1 MRANLPYEKVGQV
14 RQKNS
19 RLGLGLMGVH
29 EWLLTR
35 DYRYEMV
42 DELRK
47 WMKVYESESKRSAD
61 AHCKQF
67 YLNCPQG
74 YRAIAPT
81 GTISIIAGTTGGLEP
96 IHSVAYRRRY
106 LVDGTKW
113 NYEYVIDGAAQTLID
128 KGIDKD
134 KIETSMD
141 LAQDV
146 ERRVKF
152 QYEMQKHV
160 DHAVSSTINLPAWGS
175 EFNNEDLVE
184 PFSKIIRKYGHGLR
198 GLTFYPDGSRGGQPI
213 QAVPYDEA
221 HAKRNVV
228 YEDHSNE
235 QCLSGVCNI

>member
-1 MRANLPYEKVGQV
+1 
-14 RQKNS
+14 
-19 RLGLGLMGVH
+19 
-29 EWLLTR
+29 
-35 DYRYEMV
+35 MV

-134 KIETSMD
+134 KIET
-141 LAQDV
+141 
-146 ERRVKF
+146 
-152 QYEMQKHV
+152 
-160 DHAVSSTINLPAWGS
+160 
-175 EFNNEDLVE
+175 
-184 PFSKIIRKYGHGLR
+184 
-198 GLTFYPDGSRGGQPI
+198 
-213 QAVPYDEA
+213 
-221 HAKRNVV
+221 
-228 YEDHSNE
+228 
-235 QCLSGVCNI
+235 